1 MLRNAYALNKSLHLS
16 SLNMQQFFVKFRMD
30 NITLPSRTPWGGH
43 RISKVIK
50 AHLGLNNMHRVIG
63 ESWEFSTDS
72 LLPSREEGTNLTLQ
86 SILDAS
92 PDHWLS
98 RDHLRYWGTQTPLL
112 VKLID
117 AALDLSLQ
125 LHPPLYAASHE
136 PGTSGK
142 WEAWYVVSASPH
154 AGIYI
159 GLERGVELADFEMAL
174 RTHINLKPFL
184 NFYEVTPGEMY
195 VIPPGTIHALGAG
208 VCVIE
213 PQVMQPGKHGLT
225 FRIHDWDRRY
235 DAEGN
240 LCDEGT
246 RRPTHVEQALQW
258 IDPHLN
264 EHDTIEASL
273 RLKPHVCYAQNQ
285 IECITLTEKPFLH
298 ATIVRGTGQCHLKLP
313 HELTSIC
320 VVHGE
325 TQFCIEN
332 NHYTLLGGESGAFA
346 AALSDITLDCK
357 NAEIF
362 ITHGCPCDLSLPH
375 VGF

>member
-1 MLRNAYALNKSLHLS
+1 
-16 SLNMQQFFVKFRMD
+16 MQQFFVKFRMD

-43 RISKVIK
+43 RISKVLK
-50 AHLGLNNMHRVIG
+50 AHLGLNSMHRVIG
-63 ESWEFSTDS
+63 ESWEFSTDP

-98 RDHLRYWGTQTPLL
+98 RDHIRYWGKQTPLL

-159 GLERGVELADFEMAL
+159 GLERGIALADFETAL
-174 RTHINLKPFL
+174 HAHTDLKPFL

-225 FRIHDWDRRY
+225 FRIHDWNRRY
-235 DAEGN
+235 NAEGN
-240 LCDEGT
+240 LCDKGT
-246 RRPTHVEQALQW
+246 YRPTHVEQALQW

-264 EHDTIEASL
+264 DHDTIEASL
-273 RLKPHVCYAQNQ
+273 RLKPHVCYTHEQL
-285 IECITLTEKPFLH
+285 ECITLTEKPFLH
-298 ATIVRGTGQCHLKLP
+298 ATVVRGTGKCPLKLP

-325 TQFCIEN
+325 THFSIEN
-332 NHYTLLGGESGAFA
+332 TQYTLLGGESGAFA
-346 AALSDITLDCK
+346 AALDEITLDCK

-362 ITHGCPCDLSLPH
+362 ITHGCPCDLSRPH
-375 VGF
+375 VEF